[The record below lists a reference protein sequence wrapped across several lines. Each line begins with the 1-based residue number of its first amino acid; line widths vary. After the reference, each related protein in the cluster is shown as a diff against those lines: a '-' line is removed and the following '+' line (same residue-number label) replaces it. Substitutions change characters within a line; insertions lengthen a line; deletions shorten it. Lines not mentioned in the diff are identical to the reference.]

1 MRILRVALALLVVA
15 AGVLVGAPPA
25 FAGNWVVTVLDPVP
39 DRFEPGSAYTIGF
52 WALQHG
58 SHPYSGTFETIGLR
72 LLDATGAPL
81 VFAAT
86 ALPEAAHYATTVRV
100 PTAGTWTV
108 YGMHS
113 PFQDYKI
120 GTLSVPG
127 GLSILPVPQPM
138 QIDEAEQPW
147 GDIRPPTV
155 AVDPNRGPFDDGT
168 TFVVEPQA
176 QPTSAAKEPASNDG
190 RTASTVLAIL
200 AATALLLGLFVV
212 HRRRRTP
219 VRTTAPDRLD
229 MRVDEVH
236 AARQAP

>member
-15 AGVLVGAPPA
+15 AGVLIGAPPA

-39 DRFEPGSAYTIGF
+39 DRFEPGRAYTIGF

-72 LLDATGAPL
+72 LLDEKGTPL
-81 VFAAT
+81 VFNAT
-86 ALPEAAHYATTVRV
+86 ALPEAAHYATAVRV

-120 GTLSVPG
+120 GTLTVPG

-138 QIDEAEQPW
+138 QVDPAEQPW

-155 AVDPNRGPFDDGT
+155 QVDPNRGPFDDGT
-168 TFVVEPQA
+168 TFVVEPKA
-176 QPTSAAKEPASNDG
+176 QPTSGGVAKEPASNDG
-190 RTASTVLAIL
+190 RTGPTVLAVL

-212 HRRRRTP
+212 HRRRRPPAASATE
-219 VRTTAPDRLD
+219 PDRLD
-229 MRVDEVH
+229 MHVGAAVD
-236 AARQAP
+236 